1 MTSPNVRATVIF
13 AQVNYVRPRATDL
26 HLVTDLSHYFY
37 YETMTL
43 SDVATI
49 LTTKN
54 RTDNFHVLDVAYF
67 NVSKGVNNP
76 LTMTDTVE
84 TVSQFLREFNDSIT
98 VQEAIGFIE
107 ANVNSFANTAT
118 ITDLVGLH
126 LSRPVTGDSF
136 GFTDSVLIERG
147 KGANE
152 TLTLSEAIELVMAF
166 VAPISDQVNI
176 ADAVGMA
183 YQKPITDAFVLDDA
197 TLINKDY
204 DSTKG
209 NVLSLTEQ
217 VSLTRTF
224 GRTFGNNALNTTT
237 LN

>member
-1 MTSPNVRATVIF
+1 MSSANVRATVIF
-13 AQVNYVRPRATDL
+13 AQVNFVRPRATDL

-43 SDVATI
+43 GDVATI

-54 RTDNFHVLDVAYF
+54 RTDNFHLLDAAYF
-67 NVSKGVNNP
+67 DVSKGANDA
-76 LTMTDTVE
+76 LTTTDTIA
-84 TVSQFLREFNDSIT
+84 TVSQFFREFDDSIT
-98 VQEAIGFIE
+98 VQDAISFIE

-126 LSRPVTGDSF
+126 LGRPVTGDSF
-136 GFTDSVLIERG
+136 GFTDSVLLERG

-152 TLTLSEAIELVMAF
+152 TLTLQETFELVMAF

-176 ADAVGMA
+176 SEVVGIA
-183 YQKPITDAFVLDDA
+183 YEKPVSDAFVLDSA

-204 DSTKG
+204 DGSKG
-209 NVLSLTEQ
+209 NVLGVTDQISF
-217 VSLTRTF
+217 SRTF
-224 GRTFGNNALNTTT
+224 GKTFGNNVLNTTT

>member
-1 MTSPNVRATVIF
+1 MSSANVRATVIF
-13 AQVNYVRPRATDL
+13 AQVNFVRPRATDL

-37 YETMTL
+37 YETLTL
-43 SDVATI
+43 SDVTTR

-54 RTDNFHVLDVAYF
+54 RTDNFHLVDVAYF
-67 NVSKGVNNP
+67 DVSKGANDV
-76 LTMTDTVE
+76 LTTTDTIA
-84 TVSQFLREFNDSIT
+84 TVSQFFREFNDSIT

-107 ANVNSFANTAT
+107 ANVESFANTT
-118 ITDLVGLH
+118 TLDDLIGLH
-126 LSRPVTGDSF
+126 LTRPVTGDSF
-136 GFTDSVLIERG
+136 GFTDSIDIQRG
-147 KGANE
+147 KGAND

-176 ADAVGMA
+176 TDAVGMA
-183 YQKPITDAFVLDDA
+183 YTKPITDAFVLDDA

-204 DSTKG
+204 ASTKG

>member
-1 MTSPNVRATVIF
+1 
-13 AQVNYVRPRATDL
+13 
-26 HLVTDLSHYFY
+26 
-37 YETMTL
+37 
-43 SDVATI
+43 
-49 LTTKN
+49 
-54 RTDNFHVLDVAYF
+54 
-67 NVSKGVNNP
+67 
-76 LTMTDTVE
+76 MTDTVE
-84 TVSQFLREFNDSIT
+84 TVSQFFKDFNDSIT
-98 VQEAIGFIE
+98 VQEAISFVE